1 MRAFKNLIIWAMISL
16 IIQMAG
22 LFYLNNFLL
31 ASNNVVKSKKIVNS
45 QNNKPDAEVK
55 IPNEAKDI
63 NVSYDAKY
71 VAYYAN
77 EKLYVVNNQTGKTD
91 NVSFNDGAKV
101 SFYKWLPDRNRMLI
115 AEKNSGNI
123 SLSYYDVDKA
133 QKDSISKITMADS
146 ESEVVDIEA
155 APLPNVIYIKVAT
168 SSNRNNIYW
177 INIMKDKKKIET
189 ISSNIGKIAVL
200 PHDDKMV
207 YESVTYG
214 KVYVTGLVNSLTFTG
229 SDKTCLLGV
238 DSEDQVYIGNVNGD
252 GKVTQI
258 HYGTLKQNTS
268 SWQTAN
274 LTSPV
279 SKKDLFVAGN
289 GKVYINDNLKAT
301 FTELK
306 TGKVT
311 NYKGIFLELYNNG
324 IASINEG
331 VFVKTAFN

>member
-31 ASNNVVKSKKIVNS
+31 ASNNVVKSKKIENS
-45 QNNKPDAEVK
+45 QNKKPDAEVK
-55 IPNEAKDI
+55 IPDDAKNI

-77 EKLYVVNNQTGKTD
+77 EILYVVNNQTGKTD
-91 NVSFNDGAKV
+91 NVSFTDGAKV

-115 AEKNSGNI
+115 AEKSSGNL

-177 INIMKDKKKIET
+177 INIMKDKKRIET
-189 ISSNIGKIAVL
+189 QSSNIGKIAVL

-214 KVYVTGLVNSLTFTG
+214 KVYVTGMENSLTFTG
-229 SDKTCLLGV
+229 ANKTCLLGI
-238 DSEDQVYIGNVNGD
+238 DSEDQVYIGNVNSD

-268 SWQTAN
+268 SWQTVN
-274 LTSPV
+274 LTSPA

-289 GKVYINDNLKAT
+289 GKVYINDNLKGT

-311 NYKGIFLELYNNG
+311 IYKGIFLELYNNG
-324 IASINEG
+324 IASINDG
-331 VFVKTAFN
+331 VFVKTVFN